1 MQVLYL
7 SETEQEDHKYVEENE
22 GKMNRY
28 LSKIVV
34 VAGTNASG
42 KALWRLIWPKNMEVK
57 SSQQIQGRFIKA
69 LIYAAGK

>member
-42 KALWRLIWPKNMEVK
+42 EKL
-57 SSQQIQGRFIKA
+57 SGD
-69 LIYAAGK
+69 